1 MFQFA
6 SDFLNYNLYSCMS
19 QPQPPAD
26 REWPGTGTGAKSD
39 AYARKIFDRHMKQ
52 LNIVV
57 SQDNLSQFVEAEGGI
72 CAFEKFEGQRLIFFQ
87 GSWISNF
94 QPAIFEDSNGV
105 RYNCTEQA
113 FQAIKTLFVA
123 REAKLKGLDK
133 IADSALVLYQKI
145 MKSTNALYQKLS
157 ASQKFLYMDKEM
169 LDTWML
175 VSGEV
180 MVRLNRLKFGQ
191 NKHFR
196 DRLLAL
202 DGSRILEA
210 IPDDQIWGIGM
221 NAATAVNGPPADL
234 DPASPEF
241 ARLKDWR
248 GLASMTRD
256 EIDATSFAGK
266 NRQGCIIQHVL
277 QELVAGRE
285 APLEGTTDSARE
297 IVADL
302 FSRTRPAED
311 EGGPEKQ
318 AFYAQLAHFAEGAM
332 PDLDEV
338 LGRSPP
344 NKRKRDTDAAA
355 AAAAAAPAP

>member
-1 MFQFA
+1 
-6 SDFLNYNLYSCMS
+6 MS
-19 QPQPPAD
+19 EPQLPAD

-39 AYARKIFDRHMKQ
+39 AYANKIYDRHVKQ

-57 SQDNLSQFVEAEGGI
+57 NPDNLQLYVDAEGGI
-72 CAFEKFEGQRLIFFQ
+72 CAFEKFEGQRLILFQ
-87 GSWISNF
+87 GSWVSNF
-94 QPAIFEDSNGV
+94 QPAIFQDVNGV

-113 FQAIKTLFVA
+113 FQAIKALFVV

-133 IADSALVLYQKI
+133 IADSALGLHQKI

-157 ASQKFLYMDKEM
+157 ASSRYLYMDKEM

-175 VSGEV
+175 ISGEV

-202 DGSRILEA
+202 EGSRIFEA
-210 IPDDQIWGIGM
+210 IPDDQLWGIGM

-241 ARLKDWR
+241 ARLKDWK
-248 GLASMTRD
+248 GLAGMTRD

-266 NRQGCIIQHVL
+266 NRQGRIIQHVL
-277 QELVAGRE
+277 QELLAGRE
-285 APLEGTTDSARE
+285 APLDGSTDSARE
-297 IVADL
+297 TVSDL

-311 EGGPEKQ
+311 EDGPEKQ
-318 AFYAQLAHFAEGAM
+318 AFCARLARFAEGPV

-344 NKRKRDTDAAA
+344 NKRKRDADAAA
-355 AAAAAAPAP
+355 AAAAP